1 MAIDKRD
8 KITSF
13 ALTVT
18 EKRELIKVC
27 DNKRVGMS
35 DYIRD
40 CVMKQI
46 KRDSVKINP
55 S

>member
-13 ALTVT
+13 ALTSG
-18 EKRELIKVC
+18 EKKLLVEVS
-27 DNKRVGMS
+27 DGKRVGMS

-40 CVMKQI
+40 CVLKQL
-46 KRDSVKINP
+46 KKDSK
-55 S
+55 